1 MMKHTHKD
9 KLVDAWWGIVTEK
22 FAYCE
27 LSAKGKA
34 YIKEETAFCSRI
46 PR

>member
-1 MMKHTHKD
+1 MLQIFMMKHTHKD
-9 KLVDAWWGIVTEK
+9 KLVVTEK
-22 FAYCE
+22 FAYYE